1 MSNEVG
7 PSCSKMFRK
16 FYFKDGGEYLDRSR
30 KSKEADI
37 NQAVT
42 AGGLGRVTPRTCRR
56 VFLTVQLEP
65 NNVAAVAK

>member
-30 KSKEADI
+30 KSKEADM

-42 AGGLGRVTPRTCRR
+42 AAEVGPSYSPDQLLSCFLDSSIRTKR
-56 VFLTVQLEP
+56 P
-65 NNVAAVAK
+65 